1 MLAIESLE
9 TAGGKLRE
17 GISPKIAKNAGRMML
32 AMTDGKYAEIGVDT
46 DFGLSFSDG
55 EAMHDAAY
63 LSAGTGDLAYLCLRM
78 ALIELLY
85 KKSVPPF
92 IFDESF
98 ARMDDDRLRRV
109 LMLVSKYASRS
120 YQSFLFTCHDREK
133 NLMAEIGAH
142 SLLSI

>member
-9 TAGGKLRE
+9 AAGGKLRE
-17 GISPKIAKNAGRMML
+17 GISPKIAKNAGRMMR

-85 KKSVPPF
+85 KKSLPPF

-98 ARMDDDRLRRV
+98 VRMDDARMKK
-109 LMLVSKYASRS
+109 MLSLIAKYAELH
-120 YQSFLFTCHDREK
+120 YQSLIFTCHTREK
-133 NLMAEIGAH
+133 DTMAEIASH
-142 SLLSI
+142 HHLAI

>member
-1 MLAIESLE
+1 M
-9 TAGGKLRE
+9 R
-17 GISPKIAKNAGRMML
+17 
-32 AMTDGKYAEIGVDT
+32 AMTDGKYAEIGVDM

-85 KKSVPPF
+85 KKAVPPF

-98 ARMDDDRLRRV
+98 ARMDNERLRRV
-109 LMLVSKYASRS
+109 LTLVSKYANRS